1 MGEIVINTDGGARG
15 NPGPAASG
23 FVVSAGGAVIFKK
36 GKYLGEATNNIAEYQ
51 AVNLAFEWLL
61 ENQTKLQIT
70 TVRFLLD
77 SELVT
82 KQLRGEYKIKNQN
95 LLAIAAQVKKQERDL
110 GVSVSYNYIPRAK
123 NALAD
128 AVVNLTLDAQH

>member
-1 MGEIVINTDGGARG
+1 MGKIIINTDGGARG

-23 FVVSAGGAVIFKK
+23 FVVSREGKVLFKK

-51 AVNLAFEWLL
+51 AVNLALQWVAQ
-61 ENQTKLQIT
+61 NQTELQIT
-70 TVRFLLD
+70 ALDFLLD

-95 LLAIAAQVKKQERDL
+95 LLAIASQIKKLERDL
-110 GVSVSYNYIPRAK
+110 EVAVSYHYIPRAR

-128 AVVNLTLDAQH
+128 AVVNQTLDSQG

>member
-1 MGEIVINTDGGARG
+1 MGKIIINTDGGARG

-23 FVVSAGGAVIFKK
+23 FVVSRNGEVVFSE

-51 AVNLAFEWLL
+51 AVNQAFAWLTQNHK
-61 ENQTKLQIT
+61 EQGIT
-70 TVRFLLD
+70 AVDFLLD

-95 LLAIAAQVKKQERDL
+95 LMAIAAQVKKQERDL
-110 GVSVSYNYIPRAK
+110 GLAVSYNYIPRAK

-128 AVVNLTLDAQH
+128 AVVNQTLDNHV